1 LRHLIAAAVLAVAL
15 PGAASALT
23 FDGSWNVS
31 GDALTDPGLVIKT
44 SPASG
49 SFSFDLDDGEST
61 SFKLFN
67 IWTDE
72 GNVGDDD
79 WAAND
84 IFANFTVNGASG
96 SLAGTVEGHKAFVFP
111 VFFPAWGS
119 VDWANPLE
127 LNVGTG
133 ILSVALTGV
142 EHFNKGLFSGLN
154 RGEAHGG
161 KVHAEF
167 SYRETSPAPAPVP
180 LPAGFGLIAAG
191 IGALGLFGFRR
202 KA

>member
-1 LRHLIAAAVLAVAL
+1 MRHLIAAAVLGVAL

-23 FDGSWNVS
+23 FNGAWNIS

-61 SFKLFN
+61 SFKIFR

-84 IFANFTVNGASG
+84 IFANFTINGASG
-96 SLAGTVEGHKAFVFP
+96 SLAGTVKGHKAYAFP
-111 VFFPAWGS
+111 IFFPAWGS
-119 VDWANPLE
+119 VDWANPLQ
-127 LNVGTG
+127 LNLGTG

-142 EHFNKGLFSGLN
+142 EHFNKGLFGLE

-161 KVHAEF
+161 KVYASF
-167 SYRETSPAPAPVP
+167 SYKETSPAPVP
-180 LPAGFGLIAAG
+180 LPAGLGLIAAG
-191 IGALGLFGFRR
+191 IGALGFFGIRR